1 MTNSMAFEENPY
13 IIGRPIYEPQYFF
26 GREDIFQFLQENLRQ
41 RVRVILL
48 HGQRRIGKSSVLA
61 QIPNFIKLD
70 QFVFIPLSL
79 EGKSQKSLNA
89 VLRELAIDIKD
100 YLTHE
105 LGISES
111 KISLPS
117 KQEFRDNYEIFSECF
132 LPSIY
137 EFLENKSLVL
147 LIDEFDVL
155 GDSFEES
162 AANHFFPYL
171 QSILH
176 QHHRLFIVPFVG
188 RQLTDLPNLL
198 NLFGAAPYLGID
210 LLKGESAERLI
221 TEPARGILE
230 YETDAIEAILELSG
244 GHPYFTQVLC
254 FAIFSQS
261 IEKKRRHVERRDVES
276 IVGEAI
282 EFGEGGLAWFRD
294 GLPIAERVFFSAAA
308 EAQSLTEIRTN
319 SSKLYSSASQTS
331 NTSIHMQLSEQ
342 QIYESL
348 KYQWLTIAISSSDKL
363 VVPKDLISLKLPEF
377 INTDIGIIVTGRAPI
392 WLYSYLMR
400 TLPDIVWIASYDP
413 RFGAVVVST
422 QSQEVHTG
430 QILPLGLPD
439 EESQGVSPLRLLEE
453 HGIIKTIDLTEAG
466 ERLVNWGF
474 LDFTQDSK
482 NYIYKVKIDLVRRWL
497 AKRHPLP
504 QEIWELEKLNPK
516 AEQIYQK
523 AREINQQGEVA
534 EAIELYNLVLEAN
547 PNYLSALFDLASGCL
562 EIEDFSRAA
571 ELYARAYRVDSVR
584 NQESYVQALLG
595 YSRDLRL
602 QKDFELAKAQ
612 LTKAL
617 DVNSDND
624 AIHSL
629 LTFITHEIENG

>member
-188 RQLTDLPNLL
+188 RQLIV
-198 NLFGAAPYLGID
+198 AATQIQ
-210 LLKGESAERLI
+210 
-221 TEPARGILE
+221 
-230 YETDAIEAILELSG
+230 
-244 GHPYFTQVLC
+244 TQVSMQLARRGMTMATARYGATRAA
-254 FAIFSQS
+254 FAF
-261 IEKKRRHVERRDVES
+261 
-276 IVGEAI
+276 VGSA
-282 EFGEGGLAWFRD
+282 LWAWFLADLGWRA
-294 GLPIAERVFFSAAA
+294 IATNYGRVIPTIFAL
-308 EAQSLTEIRTN
+308 AQIRLTR
-319 SSKLYSSASQTS
+319 
-331 NTSIHMQLSEQ
+331 
-342 QIYESL
+342 
-348 KYQWLTIAISSSDKL
+348 SD
-363 VVPKDLISLKLPEF
+363 
-377 INTDIGIIVTGRAPI
+377 
-392 WLYSYLMR
+392 
-400 TLPDIVWIASYDP
+400 
-413 RFGAVVVST
+413 
-422 QSQEVHTG
+422 
-430 QILPLGLPD
+430 
-439 EESQGVSPLRLLEE
+439 
-453 HGIIKTIDLTEAG
+453 
-466 ERLVNWGF
+466 
-474 LDFTQDSK
+474 
-482 NYIYKVKIDLVRRWL
+482 
-497 AKRHPLP
+497 
-504 QEIWELEKLNPK
+504 
-516 AEQIYQK
+516 
-523 AREINQQGEVA
+523 
-534 EAIELYNLVLEAN
+534 
-547 PNYLSALFDLASGCL
+547 C
-562 EIEDFSRAA
+562 
-571 ELYARAYRVDSVR
+571 
-584 NQESYVQALLG
+584 
-595 YSRDLRL
+595 
-602 QKDFELAKAQ
+602 FEP
-612 LTKAL
+612 
-617 DVNSDND
+617 V
-624 AIHSL
+624 
-629 LTFITHEIENG
+629 